1 VIRRHSFFVKSFVG
15 SLLIIVAVVAL
26 SGLFAYRTLNA
37 FYLDQVRTNQDR
49 LARVTQQAFE
59 QMWGLPDDRLDALCK
74 AFFEEPRDR
83 PASSVPED
91 LKNVPPSARLTVIAA
106 DGRVLGDS
114 RDDPA
119 KMQNHRTDSRPEVLV
134 ALGGAPAFDERIS
147 ETEGRRYQYL
157 ARPIRHGGTVVG
169 AVRIAVPTES
179 VTQTED
185 FLVHVLGLAS
195 AAAVATA
202 ILVGLMVSWIWYL
215 PLKQITDAARQIA
228 SGDLT
233 SRARIVGAD
242 ELGRLGAALNEL
254 RDNLSQKISLITA
267 QRENLQTIVANLGE
281 GVIAVDAAG
290 RIVLLNPAAAHL
302 LALGTEDVAGKPL
315 RSIVRMVGI
324 LDVYSHAMTDR
335 KIFAREI
342 EADLQGRRRIVQAL
356 ATPVSTPGSEPIA
369 GMIVLRDIT
378 DLSRAA
384 AMKAEFVA
392 NASHELRTPVAT
404 IRAAVDSLAS
414 ADPSDAESVRELAAI
429 LDRHTRRLEQ
439 MTMDLLDLH
448 VVESG
453 KKDLVVGDIPLGSL
467 VEWADGHF
475 AAKASQK
482 GVALDVSAPNPGFV
496 LKSDRKLI
504 ELVLQNLLDNAIKF
518 TPAGGRVDC
527 RLEPQGGQVR
537 LGVSDTGCGIRP
549 EDQPRVFDRF
559 FQADASRSGDTRVRG
574 TGLGLAIVKHAA
586 ERLDA
591 RVTLQSE
598 VGKGTTV
605 AVLVPNQA

>member
-1 VIRRHSFFVKSFVG
+1 MIQRYSFFAKSFAG
-15 SLLIIVAVVAL
+15 SLLIIAAVVSL
-26 SGLFAYRTLNA
+26 SGLLAYRKLDA
-37 FYLDQVRTNQDR
+37 FYLGQVRSNQDR

-74 AFFEEPRDR
+74 TFFEDPRDR
-83 PASSVPED
+83 PAGLAPED
-91 LKNVPPSARLTVIAA
+91 LKDAPAVARLTVIAA

-114 RDDPA
+114 RVDPA
-119 KMQNHRTDSRPEVLV
+119 KMENHRTDSRPEVLA
-134 ALGGAPAFDERIS
+134 ALGGAPGFDERLS

-157 ARPIRHGGTVVG
+157 ARPIRHDGAVVG
-169 AVRIAVPTES
+169 AVRIAVPSES

-185 FLVHVLGLAS
+185 FLVHVLGVAS
-195 AAAVATA
+195 AAALVTA

-215 PLKQITDAARQIA
+215 PLRQITQTARQLA
-228 SGDLT
+228 SGDLA
-233 SRARIVGAD
+233 SRARVGAAD
-242 ELGRLGAALNEL
+242 ELGQLGAALNEL
-254 RDNLSQKISLITA
+254 RDNLSQKIALVTT

-281 GVIAVDAAG
+281 GVIAVDSAG
-290 RIVLLNPAAAHL
+290 RIVFLNPVAAQL
-302 LALGTEDVAGKPL
+302 LGPSAEDVAGKPL
-315 RSIVRMVGI
+315 RAVVRLVGLI
-324 LDVYSHAMTDR
+324 DVYSHAMADR
-335 KIFAREI
+335 KVFTREL
-342 EADLQGRRRIVQAL
+342 EADFQGRRRIAQVL
-356 ATPVSTPGSEPIA
+356 ATPVSASGSEAIA
-369 GMIVLRDIT
+369 GLIVIRDIT

-392 NASHELRTPVAT
+392 NASHELRTPLAT

-414 ADPSDAESVRELAAI
+414 ADPSDAASVRDLTAI

-453 KKDLVVGDIPLGSL
+453 KKELVVGDIVLGSL

-475 AAKASQK
+475 AVKASDK
-482 GVALDVSAPNPGFV
+482 GVTLDLSAPDPGFV

-518 TPAGGRVDC
+518 TPAGGRVEC
-527 RLEPQGGQVR
+527 RMEPQGGQAR
-537 LGVSDTGCGIRP
+537 FHVSDTGCGISTQ
-549 EDQPRVFDRF
+549 DQPRVFDRF
-559 FQADASRSGDTRVRG
+559 FQADTSRSGDTRVRG

-605 AVLVPNQA
+605 TVLVPSQA